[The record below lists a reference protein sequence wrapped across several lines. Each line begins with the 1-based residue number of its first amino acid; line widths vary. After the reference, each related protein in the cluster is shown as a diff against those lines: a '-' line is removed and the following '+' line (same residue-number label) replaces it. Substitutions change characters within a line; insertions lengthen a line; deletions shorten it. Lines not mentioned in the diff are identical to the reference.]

1 MVPSCFRLTLN
12 SVGASMRAQSARTT
26 ANSRVLMG
34 ALVVLGMSG
43 WGGFAYVSWSTAR
56 TERALQSEIARLTSD
71 RTGTAAARKQP
82 GQESAAMRTV
92 YPAPYGRSAPT
103 PAQTAPSAAP
113 TAAAPTAP
121 AQPSVSITEP
131 AATEHAA
138 GARAPSASSALP
150 QPSASSAQPIIK
162 RMAQDD
168 GRTDGSASQASD
180 AKLVDINTASVEEL
194 NRLGGRFGRAI
205 VAGRPYASIDDLVSR
220 RVLTRSTFSQIK
232 DQITAN

>member
-1 MVPSCFRLTLN
+1 MVPLCFRLTLN

-43 WGGFAYVSWSTAR
+43 WAGFAYVSWSAAR
-56 TERALQSEIARLTSD
+56 TERALQSEIVRLTSD
-71 RTGTAAARKQP
+71 RTGTAAARKEP

-92 YPAPYGRSAPT
+92 YPGPYGGRTST
-103 PAQTAPSAAP
+103 PAQTAPSAVP

-121 AQPSVSITEP
+121 AQPSVSIMEP
-131 AATEHAA
+131 AATEHGA

-150 QPSASSAQPIIK
+150 QPSASSAQPIIE

-180 AKLVDINTASVEEL
+180 PKLVDINTASGEEL